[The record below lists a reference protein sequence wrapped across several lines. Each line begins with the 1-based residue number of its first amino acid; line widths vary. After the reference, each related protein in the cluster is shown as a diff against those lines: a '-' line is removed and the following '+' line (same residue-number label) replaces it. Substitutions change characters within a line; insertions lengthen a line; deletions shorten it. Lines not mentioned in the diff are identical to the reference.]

1 MAFLK
6 KNKLKQEENTG
17 FSNNSTSTG
26 GRFINRDGRPNVT
39 KRGVGLLNRYSWYH
53 TLLEMKRSKF
63 LLILLAIYIGVNLV
77 FAGIYYLIG
86 IDHLA
91 GINSGSPLKNFSEV
105 FFFSAQTFTTVGYGR
120 ISPVGFAASAVSTF
134 EAFLGL
140 LSFAIATG
148 LFYGRFSRPQAFL
161 RFSDNAL
168 ISPFRNGMALMFRLV
183 SFKNNALTEVEV
195 KMTMAITTEENGK
208 LTDQFF
214 NLPLQLAKIDGLAL
228 SWTLV
233 HPITED
239 SPFSGM
245 SKEDIRNTDI
255 EIMVFVKAFDNV
267 FSNTVVSR
275 TSYISSEIVW
285 GAKFKMMYA
294 PTDDKKK
301 TVLHINQLNDFDI
314 VEIPPVIPAI
324 ANG

>member
-6 KNKLKQEENTG
+6 RTKLKQEENTG

-26 GRFINRDGRPNVT
+26 GRFINRDGKPNVI
-39 KRGVGLLNRYSWYH
+39 KRGVGLLDRYSWYH

-63 LLILLAIYIGVNLV
+63 LLILLSIYIGVNLV

-91 GINSGSPLKNFSEV
+91 GINSGSALKNFSEV

-120 ISPVGFAASAVSTF
+120 ISPVGFAASTVSTF

-161 RFSDNAL
+161 RFSEKAL
-168 ISPFRNGMALMFRLV
+168 IAPFRSGTALMFRLV
-183 SFKNNALTEVEV
+183 SFKNNALSEVEV
-195 KMTMAITTEENGK
+195 KVTMAITTEENGK

-239 SPFSGM
+239 SPFIGM
-245 SKEDIRNTDI
+245 SAEDIRNTDI
-255 EIMVFVKAFDNV
+255 EIMVFVKAFDTI

-285 GAKFKMMYA
+285 GAKFRMMYE
-294 PTDDKKK
+294 PTADKKK
-301 TVLHINQLNDFDI
+301 TVLHINQLDEYDK
-314 VEIPPVIPAI
+314 VEIPAVIEAI
-324 ANG
+324 PNG

>member
-1 MAFLK
+1 
-6 KNKLKQEENTG
+6 
-17 FSNNSTSTG
+17 
-26 GRFINRDGRPNVT
+26 
-39 KRGVGLLNRYSWYH
+39 
-53 TLLEMKRSKF
+53 MKRSKF
-63 LLILLAIYIGVNLV
+63 LLILLSIYIGVNLV

-91 GINSGSPLKNFSEV
+91 GINSGSALKNFSEV

-120 ISPVGFAASAVSTF
+120 ISPVGFAASTVSTF

-140 LSFAIATG
+140 LGFAIATG

-161 RFSDNAL
+161 RFSDKAL
-168 ISPFRNGMALMFRLV
+168 IAPFRNGTALMFRLV
-183 SFKNNALTEVEV
+183 SYKNNALSEVEV
-195 KMTMAITTEENGK
+195 KVTMAITTEENGK

-239 SPFSGM
+239 SPFIGM
-245 SKEDIRNTDI
+245 SAEDIRNTDI
-255 EIMVFVKAFDNV
+255 EIMVFVKAFDTI

-285 GAKFKMMYA
+285 GAKFRMMYE
-294 PTDDKKK
+294 PTPDKKK
-301 TVLHINQLNDFDI
+301 TVLHINQLNEIDK
-314 VEIPPVIPAI
+314 VEIPAVIEAMAI
-324 ANG
+324 G

>member
-6 KNKLKQEENTG
+6 KTKLKQEENTG

-26 GRFINRDGRPNVT
+26 GRFINRDGKPNVI

-63 LLILLAIYIGVNLV
+63 LLILLSIYIGVNLV

-91 GINSGSPLKNFSEV
+91 GINSGSALKNFSEV

-120 ISPVGFAASAVSTF
+120 ISPVGFAASTVSTF

-140 LSFAIATG
+140 LGFAIATG

-161 RFSDNAL
+161 RFSDKAL
-168 ISPFRNGMALMFRLV
+168 IAPFRNGTALMFRLV
-183 SFKNNALTEVEV
+183 SYKNNALSEVEV
-195 KMTMAITTEENGK
+195 KVTMAITTEENGK

-239 SPFSGM
+239 SPFIGM
-245 SKEDIRNTDI
+245 SAEDIRNTDI
-255 EIMVFVKAFDNV
+255 EIMVFVKAFDTI

-285 GAKFKMMYA
+285 GAKFRMMYE
-294 PTDDKKK
+294 PTPDKKK
-301 TVLHINQLNDFDI
+301 TVLHINQLNEIDK
-314 VEIPPVIPAI
+314 VEIPAVIEAMAI
-324 ANG
+324 G

>member
-6 KNKLKQEENTG
+6 RPRLKQEDNTG
-17 FSNNSTSTG
+17 FSSNSTSTG
-26 GRFINRDGRPNVT
+26 GRFINRDGLPNVT
-39 KRGVGLLNRYSWYH
+39 QKGVGLLNRYSWYH

-63 LLILLAIYIGVNLV
+63 LLILLFIYIGVNLI

-91 GINSGSPLKNFSEV
+91 GINSGSDLKNFSEV

-120 ISPVGFAASAVSTF
+120 ISPVGFAASTVSTF

-161 RFSDNAL
+161 RFSDRAL
-168 ISPFRNGMALMFRLV
+168 IAPYRNGTALMFRLV
-183 SFKNNALTEVEV
+183 SFKNNSLSEVEV
-195 KMTMAITTEENGK
+195 KVTMAITTEENGK

-214 NLPLQLAKIDGLAL
+214 TLPLQLAKIDGLAL

-239 SPFSGM
+239 SPFMGM
-245 SKEDIRNTDI
+245 TKEDIRNTDI

-285 GAKFKMMYA
+285 GGKFRMMYEPSA
-294 PTDDKKK
+294 DKKK
-301 TVLHINQLNDFDI
+301 TLLHINKLNEYDP
-314 VEIPPVIPAI
+314 VEIPVVLTAI